1 MNAYLTLVILGALA
15 LLQGAVL
22 PRITVLGVHPD
33 VMLMVVTSWSL
44 LRGSEEGMLWALI
57 GGLMLDLL
65 SSAPFG
71 VCTLPLLLVSFLCGL
86 SQRGVFRFDLLIPIL
101 VIPVATLVYGGTI
114 LILLKLL
121 GWHATWGEGLQHV
134 IFPSMLVNTLGMP
147 IVYIVMRLLHHRTL
161 HERMAW

>member
-1 MNAYLTLVILGALA
+1 MNAYLTFVILGTLA
-15 LLQGAVL
+15 LLQSTVL
-22 PRITVLGVHPD
+22 PRITVLGIHPD

-57 GGLMLDLL
+57 GGLTLDLL
-65 SSAPFG
+65 SAAPFG

-86 SQRGVFRFDLLIPIL
+86 SQRGVFRFDFLIPIL
-101 VIPVATLVYGGTI
+101 VIPVATLVYGGTT

-121 GWHATWGEGLQHV
+121 GWPVTWEEALQRV
-134 IFPSMLVNTLGMP
+134 ILPSILVNTLGMP
-147 IVYIVMRLLHHRTL
+147 IVYVVMRLLHRRTL

>member
-1 MNAYLTLVILGALA
+1 MNAYLTFVILGALA
-15 LLQGAVL
+15 ILQSTVL
-22 PRITVLGVHPD
+22 PQITVLGVYPD

-86 SQRGVFRFDLLIPIL
+86 SQRGIFRFDLLIPIF
-101 VIPVATLVYGGTI
+101 VIPVATLVYGGTV

-121 GWHATWGEGLQHV
+121 GWPVTLGEGLQYV
-134 IFPSMLVNTLGMP
+134 ILPSMLVNTLGIP
-147 IVYIVMRLLHHRTL
+147 FVYVLMRLLDTRAR

>member
-1 MNAYLTLVILGALA
+1 MNAYLTFVILGVLA
-15 LLQGAVL
+15 LLQSTVL

-33 VMLMVVTSWSL
+33 VMLMVVTAWSL

-57 GGLMLDLL
+57 GGLTLDLL

-101 VIPVATLVYGGTI
+101 VIPAATLVYGSTI

-121 GWHATWGEGLQHV
+121 GWPATWGESLQH
-134 IFPSMLVNTLGMP
+134 IILPSMLVNTLCMP
-147 IVYIVMRLLHHRTL
+147 FVYVLMRLVHTRTW
-161 HERMAW
+161 HERIAW